1 MVVYN
6 QIVTWTA
13 FAILAMFERFPKLV
27 IRANDYKDDMG
38 GDDEENG
45 GGGDDEL
52 VGNFDDGVDVPP
64 APRK

>member
-1 MVVYN
+1 MVNCPLVHP
-6 QIVTWTA
+6 
-13 FAILAMFERFPKLV
+13 LESGLRPPPELV